1 MKNIRVFGLSFA
13 LGLALTLSNVGLAR
27 NPAHTAQADK
37 TESCCSMDSCCK
49 AESCSMKDHAKK
61 EHATKEHTKSESAGA
76 DKHSCCCGGDS
87 CDMKM
92 KHNTEKNHSANDD
105 CCCKGDSCSMSHEMK
120 EHGKGQ
126 MQVHTQ
132 AHQGM
137 HEAMKAKASMHG
149 NKEGCCCC
157 SGDSCEMKMTHE
169 QEKAKG

>member
-1 MKNIRVFGLSFA
+1 MKNVRVFGLSFA

-27 NPAHTAQADK
+27 NPAQTAQADK

-49 AESCSMKDHAKK
+49 GESCSMKDHAKK
-61 EHATKEHTKSESAGA
+61 EHATKDHTKSGSAGA
-76 DKHSCCCGGDS
+76 DKHSRCCGGDS

-92 KHNTEKNHSANDD
+92 KHSTEKNHSANED
-105 CCCKGDSCSMSHEMK
+105 CCCKGDSCSMMK

-137 HEAMKAKASMHG
+137 HEAMKAASHG
-149 NKEGCCCC
+149 DKEGCCCC
-157 SGDSCEMKMTHE
+157 AGDSCEMKMTHE
-169 QEKAKG
+169 QEKTKG